1 MKNKVQIMGIIN
13 ITRDSFYPASR
24 TGGID
29 DAIRIA
35 RNMIEDGATILDI
48 GACSTRPGSTP
59 VSESEERE
67 AIIPV
72 LKALKREFP
81 HTRISIDT
89 FRHDIAR
96 EAIDNG
102 VDIINDISGGNDN
115 MWEVVRNSSCSYIL
129 THNPEH
135 TGFSPTDD
143 THLYIDSVIQWY
155 EARIKQMR
163 DMGIENIIIDP
174 GFGFGKTMEENYH
187 ILSHMDMLKGWGLPI
202 LAGLS
207 RKSMIYKTLSISPEQ
222 ALGGTMVLNAISI
235 EKGAD
240 ILRVH
245 DVKEASQV
253 IKLVEMVSN
262 N

>member
-115 MWEVVRNSSCSYIL
+115 MWEVVKNSSCSYIL

-135 TGFSPTDD
+135 AGISPTDD

-155 EARIKQMR
+155 ESRIKQMR
-163 DMGIENIIIDP
+163 DMGIEDIIIDP

-207 RKSMIYKTLSISPEQ
+207 RKSMIYKFLNITPEESLPATQ
-222 ALGGTMVLNAISI
+222 VLHLKALQS
-235 EKGAD
+235 GAD

-245 DVKEASQV
+245 DVAEAARTV
-253 IKLVEMVSN
+253 ALYRVLR
-262 N
+262 

>member
-13 ITRDSFYPASR
+13 ITRDSFYSASR
-24 TGGID
+24 AGGID
-29 DAIRIA
+29 DAISVA
-35 RNMIEDGATILDI
+35 RSMIEHGTTILDI

-81 HTRISIDT
+81 HVSISIDT

-102 VDIINDISGGNDN
+102 VDIINDISGGNEK
-115 MWEVVRNSSCSYIL
+115 MWEVVKNSSCSYIL

-135 TGFSPTDD
+135 TDAYHTDD

-155 EARIKQMR
+155 ETRIRQMR
-163 DMGIENIIIDP
+163 DMGIEDIIIDP
-174 GFGFGKTMEENYH
+174 GFGFGKTIKENYH

-202 LAGLS
+202 LVGLS
-207 RKSMIYKTLSISPEQ
+207 RKSMIYKTLDISADE